1 MVDCRYQ
8 IRIVGVGGIRL
19 EKKHRKRKDADD
31 LGKRNR
37 VMVGEDRQKGLP
49 TEKKIEGL
57 RSRIKLPYK

>member
-1 MVDCRYQ
+1 M
-8 IRIVGVGGIRL
+8 